1 VSLRLI
7 AVFTFSIVMGLL
19 CGVVIG
25 GVMGEP
31 WWYVFPISLAG
42 GIGIGIAGGRRK

>member
-1 VSLRLI
+1 VNSRLL
-7 AVFTFSIVMGLL
+7 AVFGFAILMGLL

-25 GVMGEP
+25 GVMNRP

-42 GIGIGIAGGRRK
+42 GMAIGIAGRRK

>member
-1 VSLRLI
+1 MNGRLV
-7 AVFTFSIVMGLL
+7 AVFGFALLMGLL

-25 GVMGEP
+25 GLMGEP

-42 GIGIGIAGGRRK
+42 GIAIGLAGRRK